1 MTTAAKSESSSG
13 RGGKGA
19 ARPTRPVYRLEIGLK
34 PGSLDPAGL
43 EARTNLAE
51 AGLAGIREVQVFKTF
66 FLRGRLGPDDVERAA
81 REVLA
86 DPVQEVF
93 AVRQDLELPSGPG
106 GPMRMVT
113 VLRKSGVTN
122 PEAESARIALTG
134 IGIDVRDVQSAR
146 TYLVWTKA
154 REKDVLAAARR
165 ALGNDVIEDVVP
177 GRVRSFTFPK
187 PTKRRIRRRTVPIRR
202 LEGKALVTLSFQ
214 MGLSLTK
221 VEMEA
226 IRDEYRDIGREPT
239 DVELETLAQTWS
251 EHCKH
256 KTLAGAVEMS
266 DERGE
271 RRFENLLKETVFH
284 ATTELDKS
292 WCWSVFEDNA
302 GVIDFDGEDGVCMKV
317 ETHNHPSAIEPYG
330 GAGTGIGGVIRD
342 ILGTGKGARPVANT
356 DVFCFGPPDMPMED
370 VPKGSM
376 HPRRILR
383 GVVAGVR
390 DYGNRMGIPTVN
402 GALMFDERYVGNPV
416 VYCGCVGIIPRKDVS
431 KKARPGDLVVAFG
444 GKTGRDGIHG
454 ATFSSVELHSES
466 ETVSSGAVQIG
477 DPITEK
483 KVLDILIQARDKRL
497 FTAVTDCGAG
507 GFSSAVG
514 EMGEHVGANVDVSKA
529 PLKYEGLDAFEIWIS
544 EAQERM
550 VAAIPP
556 KKWPVFKELC
566 DAEDVE
572 AFVLGEFTG
581 DKRLTVRHGK
591 TVVCDLDMGFL
602 HDGLPRI
609 TREATFTAGG
619 DAEPTWKPRK
629 RYDKDL
635 LELLGMPQ
643 IGSKEWVIRQYDH
656 EVQAGAVVRPLTGT
670 EQGPADAAVVAP
682 KLGSNRGIVLSN
694 GINPAYGDI
703 DPYAMAMAAVDEAM
717 RNAVAVGA
725 DPARIAV
732 LDNFTWGNCN
742 RPSTLGTIVRACEGC
757 RDAALL
763 FGTPFISGKDSLNNE
778 FRTDEGE
785 LISVPPTLLISAIG
799 VIADVRKTCTS
810 DLKTPGNP
818 IYVVGLTHDE
828 LGGSH
833 WYRRKRRVGRNA
845 PQVRED
851 APAVMKAVAQTIR
864 KRYVRAAHDPSEGGI
879 AVAAAE
885 MAFASD
891 HGMHLDLRRVKGTT
905 RENHR
910 LLFSESTTRFL
921 LEVDKAK
928 AKTFEAGLK
937 KAGVAFGK
945 AGRVTKEPT
954 LTIVG
959 RDPAGGR
966 AAHELIRIPTV
977 KLRETWR
984 NALHL
989 GEEA

>member
-1 MTTAAKSESSSG
+1 MPSTATTDPSAGRAGEES
-13 RGGKGA
+13 A
-19 ARPTRPVYRLEIGLK
+19 PPARPVYRLEIGLN
-34 PGSLDPAGL
+34 PDSLDPAGL
-43 EARTNLAE
+43 EARGNLVE
-51 AGLAGIREVQVFKTF
+51 AGLAGVREVRVLKTW
-66 FLRGRLGPDDVERAA
+66 FLRGGLQPADVERAA
-81 REVLA
+81 AEVLA
-86 DPVQEVF
+86 DPVQETF
-93 AVRQDLELPSGPG
+93 AVRQDLDLPAGPG
-106 GPMRMVT
+106 GPLRLVT

-134 IGIDVRDVQSAR
+134 IGLDVRDVQSAR
-146 TYLVWTKA
+146 TYLVWTDA
-154 REKDVLAAARR
+154 PDEEVLAAARR
-165 ALGNDVIEDVVP
+165 ALGNDVIEDVVL
-177 GRVRSFTFPK
+177 GRVRSFVFPR
-187 PTKRRIRRRTVPIRR
+187 PAKRRIRRRTVPIRR
-202 LEGKALVTLSFQ
+202 LEGKELVTLSYQ
-214 MGLSLTK
+214 MGLSLAK
-221 VEMEA
+221 FEMEA
-226 IRDEYRDIGREPT
+226 IRDEFRNIGREPT

-284 ATTELDKS
+284 ATRVLDKP

-302 GVIDFDGEDGVCMKV
+302 GVIDFDGDDGVCMKV

-342 ILGTGKGARPVANT
+342 ILGTGKGARPIANT
-356 DVFCFGPPDMPMED
+356 DVFCFGPPDMALER
-370 VPKGSM
+370 VPKGSL
-376 HPRRILR
+376 HPRRVLK

-402 GALMFDERYVGNPV
+402 GALLFDERYVGNPV
-416 VYCGCVGIIPRKDVS
+416 VYAGCVGLIPKRDVRKQ
-431 KKARPGDLVVAFG
+431 ARPGDLVVAFG

-483 KVLDILIQARDKRL
+483 KVLDVLLQARDKRL

-514 EMGEHVGANVDVSKA
+514 EMGERTGANVDVAQA
-529 PLKYEGLDAFEIWIS
+529 PLKYDGLDAFEIWIS

-556 KKWPVFKELC
+556 KKWPAFKKLC

-581 DKRLTVRHGK
+581 DERLTVRHGR
-591 TVVCDLDMGFL
+591 TVVCDLDMAFV

-609 TREATFTAGG
+609 TRTATFAAGG
-619 DAEPTWKPRK
+619 DDEPAWKPKK

-635 LELLGMPQ
+635 LALLAMPQ

-656 EVQAGAVVRPLTGT
+656 EVQAGAVVRPLGGPND
-670 EQGPADAAVVAP
+670 GPADAAVIAP
-682 KLGSNRGIVLSN
+682 KLGSRRGIVLSN

-703 DPYAMAMAAVDEAM
+703 DPHAMAMAAVDEAL

-725 DPARIAV
+725 DPARIAI

-757 RDAALL
+757 RDGALL

-778 FRTDEGE
+778 FRTDDGE

-810 DLKTPGNP
+810 DLKAPGNP
-818 IYVVGLTHDE
+818 VYVVGSTHDE

-833 WYRRKRRVGRNA
+833 WYRLKGRIGRNVPRVSA
-845 PQVRED
+845 D
-851 APAVMKAVAQTIR
+851 APRILKAVALAVRRGQ
-864 KRYVRAAHDPSEGGI
+864 VRAAHDPSEGGL

-891 HGMHLDLRRVKGTT
+891 YGLELDLRRMKGSTK
-905 RENHR
+905 ESDR

-921 LEVDKAK
+921 LEVDRTKGKA
-928 AKTFEAGLK
+928 FEAALK
-937 KAGVAFGK
+937 KARVPFGK
-945 AGRVTKEPT
+945 VGRVTKDRV
-954 LTIVG
+954 LRIVG

-966 AAHELIRIPTV
+966 AGHELVKVSTE
-977 KLRETWR
+977 KLRATWR
-984 NALHL
+984 SALHL
-989 GEEA
+989 GEEV